1 MTDRLNLTDVEILL
15 NTSGET
21 TTRAHCTAIFNGA
34 VKMDGIQIKEGV
46 NGVFVVFPHFCDVS
60 GKKCPLLETTP
71 AHRMELANRILTA
84 YVVRNEEH
92 LEYSN

>member
-1 MTDRLNLTDVEILL
+1 MTERLSLTNVEISL

-21 TTRAHCTAIFNGA
+21 TTRAHCTATFNGA

-46 NGVFVVFPHFCDVS
+46 NGVYVAFPHFCAS
-60 GKKCPLLETTP
+60 NGKKCPLLETTP

-84 YVVRNEEH
+84 YVVRNEDYQESH
-92 LEYSN
+92 N

>member
-1 MTDRLNLTDVEILL
+1 MTERLSLTDVEISLDK
-15 NTSGET
+15 TGET
-21 TTRAHCTAIFNGA
+21 TTRAHCTAIFNGV

-46 NGVFVVFPHFCDVS
+46 NGVYVAFPHFCAS
-60 GKKCPLLETTP
+60 NGKKCPLLETTP

-84 YVVRNEEH
+84 YVVKNEEQ